1 VRVQVVGDHRTLEA
15 MAGDA
20 VVVEVKE
27 AGEDE
32 GMQGRRTLSDV
43 TRVTSS
49 VSSATLMGTMQIVVP
64 EKRRRKKHIMPKQK
78 SMSEQCYLLKQQS
91 WDSKELYCRTTV
103 REG

>member
-1 VRVQVVGDHRTLEA
+1 MVGDHRTLEVV
-15 MAGDA
+15 AGDA
-20 VVVEVKE
+20 VTVEVEE

-49 VSSATLMGTMQIVVP
+49 VSSATLMCTMQIVVP
-64 EKRRRKKHIMPKQK
+64 KKRRKKHIMPKQK